1 LSLKDSAP
9 SAAAKPATKVS
20 KKESSSDEEDDD
32 DSSEESSDDD
42 ESTPMKKV
50 CFFKLSFSIMSI
62 IVMMLKL
69 IVHLFW
75 LGTNSSFDAQ
85 GGTSAGTVT
94 SHSVM
99 KSVQNEVFY

>member
-1 LSLKDSAP
+1 
-9 SAAAKPATKVS
+9 
-20 KKESSSDEEDDD
+20 
-32 DSSEESSDDD
+32 
-42 ESTPMKKV
+42 
-50 CFFKLSFSIMSI
+50 
-62 IVMMLKL
+62 MMLKL